1 MRIAPILQFG
11 SLRGARAHTEAE
23 GAAPFDAMSIRRL
36 WSNPKTLGDV
46 NMVTQELRNLYYKRL
61 LPIEKHYSFH
71 HFHSP
76 SYEDA
81 DFDNKPMVLVMGQY
95 STGKTTFI
103 R

>member
-1 MRIAPILQFG
+1 
-11 SLRGARAHTEAE
+11 
-23 GAAPFDAMSIRRL
+23 MSIRRL
-36 WSNPKTLGDV
+36 RSSPKAIGDV
-46 NMVTQELRNLYYKRL
+46 NLVTEALKNLYYKRL

-71 HFHSP
+71 HFYSP

-81 DFDNKPMVLVMGQY
+81 DFDKKPMILVMGQY

>member
-1 MRIAPILQFG
+1 MDTDT
-11 SLRGARAHTEAE
+11 RGRLAV
-23 GAAPFDAMSIRRL
+23 MSIRRF
-36 WSNPKTLGDV
+36 WSNPKTIGDV
-46 NMVTQELRNLYYKRL
+46 NMVTEELKNLYYKRL
-61 LPIEKHYSFH
+61 LPIEKHYCFN

-103 R
+103 RSDSQQMCIRV

>member
-1 MRIAPILQFG
+1 
-11 SLRGARAHTEAE
+11 
-23 GAAPFDAMSIRRL
+23 MSIRRL
-36 WSNPKTLGDV
+36 RSNPKTLGDIS
-46 NMVTQELRNLYYKRL
+46 MVTEELRNLYYKRL
-61 LPIEKHYSFH
+61 LPIEKYYSFH
-71 HFHSP
+71 YFHSP

>member
-1 MRIAPILQFG
+1 MLG
-11 SLRGARAHTEAE
+11 EVNGVTE
-23 GAAPFDAMSIRRL
+23 
-36 WSNPKTLGDV
+36 
-46 NMVTQELRNLYYKRL
+46 ELKNLYYKRL

-81 DFDNKPMVLVMGQY
+81 DFDNKPMVLVMGEY

-103 R
+103 RYDLQLIVCLKRQGWHLCWFTLCVFLGIS

>member
-1 MRIAPILQFG
+1 MSKAAAAAAVAWSTMTLHWFRNSPQALEDV
-11 SLRGARAHTEAE
+11 RVVTEE
-23 GAAPFDAMSIRRL
+23 M
-36 WSNPKTLGDV
+36 K
-46 NMVTQELRNLYYKRL
+46 NLYYKRL
-61 LPIEKHYSFH
+61 LPVEKHSSFS

-103 R
+103 K

>member
-1 MRIAPILQFG
+1 
-11 SLRGARAHTEAE
+11 
-23 GAAPFDAMSIRRL
+23 MSIRRL
-36 WSNPKTLGDV
+36 RSDPKTVGDV
-46 NMVTQELRNLYYKRL
+46 NLVTGELKNLYFKRL

-81 DFDNKPMVLVMGQY
+81 EFDNQPMVLVIGQY
-95 STGKTTFI
+95 STGKTTFV

>member
-1 MRIAPILQFG
+1 MSSGGLKDRN
-11 SLRGARAHTEAE
+11 AE
-23 GAAPFDAMSIRRL
+23 ML
-36 WSNPKTLGDV
+36 EDV
-46 NMVTQELRNLYYKRL
+46 NAVTKELKYLYYKRL
-61 LPIEKHYSFH
+61 LPIEKQYGFQ

-76 SYEDA
+76 SFEDA

>member
-1 MRIAPILQFG
+1 
-11 SLRGARAHTEAE
+11 
-23 GAAPFDAMSIRRL
+23 MSIRRF
-36 WSNPKTLGDV
+36 WSAPKTQGDV
-46 NMVTQELRNLYYKRL
+46 NGVTEELKNLYYKRL

-81 DFDNKPMVLVMGQY
+81 DFDNKPMVLVMGEY

-103 R
+103 RYDSQLRVCLKPQEWYLWWFTLCVFLGIS

>member
-1 MRIAPILQFG
+1 MSFG
-11 SLRGARAHTEAE
+11 RLR
-23 GAAPFDAMSIRRL
+23 
-36 WSNPKTLGDV
+36 SNPKTVEDV
-46 NMVTQELRNLYYKRL
+46 NMVIEELKGLYYKRL
-61 LPIEKHYSFH
+61 LPIEKYYGFQ

>member
-1 MRIAPILQFG
+1 
-11 SLRGARAHTEAE
+11 
-23 GAAPFDAMSIRRL
+23 MSFRRL
-36 WSNPKTLGDV
+36 ISNPKTLGDV
-46 NMVTQELRNLYYKRL
+46 NMVTEELRNLYYKRL
-61 LPIEKHYSFH
+61 LPIEKCYSFH

>member
-1 MRIAPILQFG
+1 
-11 SLRGARAHTEAE
+11 
-23 GAAPFDAMSIRRL
+23 
-36 WSNPKTLGDV
+36 
-46 NMVTQELRNLYYKRL
+46 MVTEELKNLYYKRL
-61 LPIEKHYSFH
+61 LPIEKYYAFH
-71 HFHSP
+71 HYHSP

>member
-1 MRIAPILQFG
+1 
-11 SLRGARAHTEAE
+11 
-23 GAAPFDAMSIRRL
+23 MSIRRL
-36 WSNPKTLGDV
+36 RNSRKTLKDV
-46 NMVTQELRNLYYKRL
+46 SMVTEELRNLYYKRL
-61 LPIEKHYSFH
+61 LPIEKNYSFH
-71 HFHSP
+71 QFHSP